1 MAFICDT
8 AMNTTHVCNVCM
20 WWFLT
25 SVEIGENLLSKQIYN
40 CAFFDLVPGI
50 SAKHT
55 CSLLLNQP
63 LHKNPNNMRWQQYSI
78 KAEFNYFFTKSKVKY
93 SSYSNTVNNISKD
106 LISYPVYMYLTTII
120 LYVYLYVYLWF

>member
-1 MAFICDT
+1 M
-8 AMNTTHVCNVCM
+8 
-20 WWFLT
+20 
-25 SVEIGENLLSKQIYN
+25 EIGENLLSKQIYN

-63 LHKNPNNMRWQQYSI
+63 LHNNPNNMRWQQYSI
-78 KAEFNYFFTKSKVKY
+78 KAEFNYFLLKY
-93 SSYSNTVNNISKD
+93 SSYSNTINNISKD